1 MVLPLSLVK
10 GSIKGKLFNIVFLT
24 SVLHGTEPAQ
34 TSTEFV
40 LAMFGLDNVET
51 KDCCAYYLL
60 RIVFVCLLTLDFE
73 GIHIKIWAI
82 HNADKNLEYKQI

>member
-1 MVLPLSLVK
+1 MSEDPHRRERK
-10 GSIKGKLFNIVFLT
+10 FNIVFLT

-51 KDCCAYYLL
+51 KDCCESYLS
-60 RIVFVCLLTLDFE
+60 RIVFVCLLTLDFVNT
-73 GIHIKIWAI
+73 HIKILAMN
-82 HNADKNLEYKQI
+82 NAE